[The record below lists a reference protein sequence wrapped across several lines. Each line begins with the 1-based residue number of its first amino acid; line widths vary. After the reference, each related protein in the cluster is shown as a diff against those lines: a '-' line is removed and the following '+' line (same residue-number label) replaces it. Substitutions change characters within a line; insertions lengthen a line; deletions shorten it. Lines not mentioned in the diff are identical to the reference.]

1 MCLSQYTYIRFIKYA
16 YFKFYVTG
24 YAPRAMV
31 KKIFNVIS
39 IHNFIRNKVHCHI
52 KLISILKEVFILN
65 EFHDLIIE

>member
-16 YFKFYVTG
+16 YFKFYVIG
-24 YAPRAMV
+24 YTPRTIV

-39 IHNFIRNKVHCHI
+39 THTFIRNKVHSHI

-65 EFHDLIIE
+65 EFYDLIIE